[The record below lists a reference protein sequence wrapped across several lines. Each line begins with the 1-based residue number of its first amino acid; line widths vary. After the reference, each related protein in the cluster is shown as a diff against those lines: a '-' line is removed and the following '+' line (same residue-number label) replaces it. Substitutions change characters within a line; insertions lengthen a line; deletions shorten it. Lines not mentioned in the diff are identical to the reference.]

1 MLWFLGRR
9 NRNNVRLDSEGSV
22 ESVQETVPP
31 QRYLSCRHLERG
43 LVFYPGT
50 LNACCANP
58 KTGVSPKIVEFG
70 DGDASTF
77 EAFRA
82 ARARIKERHQVG
94 DIIPECQECPRLQEW
109 EDGYNPPDKYSID
122 DVTIAHFTT
131 CNIRCNYCYTVTREH
146 EWTAPVSKVPRL
158 PTFER
163 LIKAGELAPYATIRF
178 SGGEP
183 TLLPEFEALLDLL
196 SAYGAKSIIYT
207 NATKRSEAIIDAL
220 KRDKIELIMG
230 IDAATPAVYKAIKKM
245 DYNEAV
251 WTNVAEYCANSLP
264 NAINRTWAKFIITE
278 ENQHETDLFVKRAEE
293 SGVRYVYYDV
303 DGSRIESRGARN
315 GLMPEE
321 IADKVALLRYEC
333 ATRGIEVAF
342 MQVGLAWFTP
352 ERNARI
358 ERAFEDLVRQRGAVP
373 VAA

>member
-1 MLWFLGRR
+1 MVWFFGRG
-9 NRNNVRLDSEGSV
+9 NRDNMRPGPSEAT
-22 ESVQETVPP
+22 QQTVSP
-31 QRYLSCRHLERG
+31 QRYLSCPHLERG

-58 KTGVSPKIVEFG
+58 KTGVSPKLTEFG
-70 DGDASTF
+70 AGDGSTI

-82 ARARIKERHQVG
+82 ARAHVKERHKAG

-109 EDGYNPPDKYSID
+109 DDGCYPDDYSID

-158 PTFER
+158 VPTFER
-163 LIKAGELAPYATIRF
+163 LIEAGELAPYATIRF

-183 TLLPEFEALLDLL
+183 TLLPEFEGLLNLL
-196 SAYGAKSIIYT
+196 SSYGAKSVIYT
-207 NATKRSEAIIDAL
+207 NATKRSQAIIEAL
-220 KRDKIELIMG
+220 KRDKVELIMG
-230 IDAATPAVYKAIKKM
+230 IDAATPDVYKAIKKM

-264 NAINRTWAKFIITE
+264 NAVNRTWAKFIITE
-278 ENQHETDLFVKRAEE
+278 ENQHETELFVKRAAE
-293 SGVRYVYYDV
+293 SGVKYVYYDV

-315 GLMPEE
+315 GPMPEE

-333 ATRGIEVAF
+333 AISGIEVAF

-352 ERNARI
+352 ERNARV
-358 ERAFEDLVRQRGAVP
+358 ERAFEALVRQRGAVP
-373 VAA
+373 AVA

>member
-1 MLWFLGRR
+1 MVWFLGRR
-9 NRNNVRLDSEGSV
+9 NRNDTQLGPSEAA
-22 ESVQETVPP
+22 QEMVSP

-43 LVFYPGT
+43 VVFYPGA

-58 KTGVSPKIVEFG
+58 KTGLSPKVVDFG
-70 DGDASTF
+70 AGDASTI
-77 EAFRA
+77 EAFKA
-82 ARARIKERHQVG
+82 GRARIKERHKAG

-109 EDGYNPPDKYSID
+109 EDSYNPDQYSID

-158 PTFER
+158 LPTFER
-163 LIKAGELAPYATIRF
+163 LIEAGELAPYANIRF

-183 TLLPEFEALLDLL
+183 TLLPEFEALLNLF
-196 SAYGAKSIIYT
+196 SSYGAKSIIYT
-207 NATKRSEAIIDAL
+207 NATKRSQAVIDAL
-220 KRDKIELIMG
+220 RRDKIELIMG

-251 WTNVAEYCANSLP
+251 WANVAEYCANTLP
-264 NAINRTWAKFIITE
+264 DAVNRTWAKFIITE
-278 ENQHETDLFVKRAEE
+278 ENQHETELFVKRAAE
-293 SGVRYVYYDV
+293 SGVKYVYYDV
-303 DGSRIESRGARN
+303 DGSRIEGRGLRN
-315 GLMPEE
+315 GPMPEE

-333 ATRGIEVAF
+333 ALRGIEVAF

-352 ERNARI
+352 ERNARV
-358 ERAFEDLVRQRGAVP
+358 ERAFEALVRQRGAVP